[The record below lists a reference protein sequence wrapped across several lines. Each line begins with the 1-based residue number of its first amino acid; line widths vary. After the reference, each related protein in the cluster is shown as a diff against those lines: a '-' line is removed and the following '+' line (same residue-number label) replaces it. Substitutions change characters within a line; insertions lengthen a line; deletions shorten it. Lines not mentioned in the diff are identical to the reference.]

1 MLRRNPASLNDI
13 FVRGAKSFC
22 WPGNSNGMIF
32 IDMTGCT
39 SCSDYSKTMPNS
51 KSSNE
56 MQQRCAIADEFRLLQ
71 NHAELEHE

>member
-1 MLRRNPASLNDI
+1 
-13 FVRGAKSFC
+13 
-22 WPGNSNGMIF
+22 MIF
-32 IDMTGCT
+32 IEMTGCT